1 MTIFDGA
8 KQVLANF
15 LISRL
20 LYAAIVLLGVS
31 VAVFFLI
38 RIGGDPSALFLPPEA
53 SIEDIQ
59 RFRHLMGFDRPLII
73 QYWDFMS
80 RAVRGDFGMSLRYEQ
95 PAMQLVLERVPA
107 TLQLGGAAFV
117 LSIALAVPLAILA
130 AANRGSIIDRASLL
144 ISLIG
149 QSFPAFWLAIM
160 LILLFSE
167 TFHMLPPSGRG
178 GWQNL
183 IMPAIVLATYSTAII
198 TRLLRSSM
206 IEVLQS
212 DYIRTARGKGVRE
225 SRIIL
230 SHALRNAAIPTLT
243 VIGLQVGALLGGAVI
258 TEEVFAYPGIGRLAI
273 QAIANRDFTVVQ
285 AFVLCMAAVIVIIN
299 LLVDLSY
306 GLLDPRLRKSK

>member
-1 MTIFDGA
+1 
-8 KQVLANF
+8 
-15 LISRL
+15 L
-20 LYAAIVLLGVS
+20 LYATVVLLGVS

-53 SIEDIQ
+53 PVEEIQ
-59 RFRHLMGFDRPLII
+59 RFRHLMGFDRPLLV
-73 QYWDFMS
+73 QYFEFLG
-80 RAVRGDFGMSLRYEQ
+80 RAVQGDFGMSLRYEQ
-95 PAMQLVLERVPA
+95 PAMSLVLERVPA
-107 TLQLGGAAFV
+107 TLELGGMAFV
-117 LSIALAVPLAILA
+117 MSLAVAIPLAILA
-130 AANRGSIIDRASLL
+130 AANRGSAIDRASLL

-167 TFHMLPPSGRG
+167 TFYILPPSGRG
-178 GWQNL
+178 GWQHL

-212 DYIRTARGKGVRE
+212 DYVRTARGKGVRE

-285 AFVLCMAAVIVIIN
+285 AFVLFMAVVIVAIN

-306 GLLDPRLRKSK
+306 GFLDPRLRRNK

>member
-1 MTIFDGA
+1 M
-8 KQVLANF
+8 ANF

-20 LYAAIVLLGVS
+20 LYAAVVLLGVS
-31 VAVFFLI
+31 IAVFFLI

-53 SIEDIQ
+53 PIEEIQ
-59 RFRHLMGFDRPLII
+59 RFRHLMGFDRPLIVQYFDFLLRAI
-73 QYWDFMS
+73 Q
-80 RAVRGDFGMSLRYEQ
+80 GDFGMSLRYEQ
-95 PAMQLVLERVPA
+95 PAMSLVLERVPA
-107 TLQLGGAAFV
+107 TLELGGMAFV
-117 LSIALAVPLAILA
+117 MSIALSIPLAILA
-130 AANRGSIIDRASLL
+130 AANRGSAIDRASLL

-167 TFHMLPPSGRG
+167 TFHVLPPSGRG
-178 GWQNL
+178 GWQHL

-212 DYIRTARGKGVRE
+212 DYVRTARGKGVRE

-285 AFVLCMAAVIVIIN
+285 AFVLFMAVVIVAIN

-306 GLLDPRLRKSK
+306 GFLDPRLRKGK

>member
-1 MTIFDGA
+1 M
-8 KQVLANF
+8 ANF

-20 LYAAIVLLGVS
+20 LYAAAVLLGVS

-59 RFRHLMGFDRPLII
+59 RFRHLMGFDRPLIV
-73 QYWDFMS
+73 QYWDFLS

-107 TLQLGGAAFV
+107 TLQLGGAAFL
-117 LSIALAVPLAILA
+117 LSIALAIPLAILA
-130 AANRGSIIDRASLL
+130 AANRGSLVDRASLL

-167 TFHMLPPSGRG
+167 TFQVLPPSGRG
-178 GWQNL
+178 SWQNL
-183 IMPAIVLATYSTAII
+183 VMPAIVLATYSTAII

-212 DYIRTARGKGVRE
+212 DYVRTARGKGVRE

-243 VIGLQVGALLGGAVI
+243 VIGLQIGALLGGAVI

-273 QAIANRDFTVVQ
+273 QAIANRDFTVIQ
-285 AFVLCMAAVIVIIN
+285 AFVLFMAAVIVTIN

-306 GLLDPRLRKSK
+306 GLLDPRLRRSK

>member
-1 MTIFDGA
+1 M
-8 KQVLANF
+8 ANF

-20 LYAAIVLLGVS
+20 LYTVLVLFGVS

-53 SIEDIQ
+53 SLEEIE
-59 RFRHLMGFDRPLII
+59 RFRALMGFDRPLVV
-73 QYWDFMS
+73 QYFDFLG
-80 RAVRGDFGMSLRYEQ
+80 RAVQGDFGMSLRYNQ
-95 PAMQLVLERVPA
+95 PAMQLVLDRMPA
-107 TLQLGGAAFV
+107 TLQLGGAALL
-117 LSIALAVPLAILA
+117 LSLIISLPLAIIA
-130 AANRGSIIDRASLL
+130 AAKRDSIFDRASLL
-144 ISLIG
+144 ISIIG

-167 TFHMLPPSGRG
+167 NLRLLPPSGRG
-178 GWQNL
+178 TWAHL
-183 IMPAIVLATYSTAII
+183 VMPAIVLATYSTAII

-206 IEVLQS
+206 IEALSS
-212 DYIRTARGKGVRE
+212 DYVRTARGKGVRE
-225 SRIIL
+225 STIIL

-258 TEEVFAYPGIGRLAI
+258 TEEVFAYPGVGRLAI

-285 AFVLCMAAVIVIIN
+285 AFVLLMAALIVMIN

-306 GLLDPRLRKSK
+306 GFLDPRLRKRK

>member
-1 MTIFDGA
+1 M
-8 KQVLANF
+8 ANF

-59 RFRHLMGFDRPLII
+59 RFRHLMGFDRPLVI
-73 QYWDFMS
+73 QYWDFLS
-80 RAVRGDFGMSLRYEQ
+80 RATRGDFGMSLRYEQ

-117 LSIALAVPLAILA
+117 LSIVLAVPLAILA

-178 GWQNL
+178 SWQNL
-183 IMPAIVLATYSTAII
+183 VMPAIVLATYSTAII
-198 TRLLRSSM
+198 TRLLRSSL

-212 DYIRTARGKGVRE
+212 DYVRTARGKGVRE
-225 SRIIL
+225 SRILL

-285 AFVLCMAAVIVIIN
+285 AFVLFMAAVIVVIN

-306 GLLDPRLRKSK
+306 GLLDPRLRTGK

>member
-1 MTIFDGA
+1 
-8 KQVLANF
+8 LADF

-20 LYAAIVLLGVS
+20 LYAALVLLGVS

-53 SIEDIQ
+53 SLEEIA
-59 RFRHLMGFDRPLII
+59 RFRHLMGFDRPLTV
-73 QYWDFMS
+73 QYFDFLG
-80 RAVRGDFGMSLRYEQ
+80 RAVQGDFGMSLRYDQ
-95 PAMQLVLERVPA
+95 PAMKLVLERMPA
-107 TLQLGGAAFV
+107 TLQLGAMALF
-117 LSIALAVPLAILA
+117 LSLVISIPLAILA
-130 AANRGSIIDRASLL
+130 AAKRGSAVDRASLL
-144 ISLIG
+144 VSLIG

-167 TFHMLPPSGRG
+167 TFQLLPPSGRG
-178 GWQNL
+178 SWQQL

-212 DYIRTARGKGVRE
+212 DYVRTARGKGVKE
-225 SRIIL
+225 GRIIL

-258 TEEVFAYPGIGRLAI
+258 TEEVFAYPGVGRLAI

-285 AFVLCMAAVIVIIN
+285 AFVLMMAALIVSIN

-306 GLLDPRLRKSK
+306 GLLDPRLRKGK

>member
-1 MTIFDGA
+1 M
-8 KQVLANF
+8 ANF

-20 LYAAIVLLGVS
+20 LYAAVVLLGVS

-53 SIEDIQ
+53 PIEEIQ

-73 QYWDFMS
+73 QYFEFLG
-80 RAVRGDFGMSLRYEQ
+80 RAVQGDFGMSLRYEQ
-95 PAMQLVLERVPA
+95 PAMSLVLERVPA
-107 TLQLGGAAFV
+107 TLELGGMAFIM
-117 LSIALAVPLAILA
+117 SLAVAIPLAILA
-130 AANRGSIIDRASLL
+130 AANRGSAIDRVSLL

-167 TFHMLPPSGRG
+167 TFHVLPPSGRG
-178 GWQNL
+178 GWQHL

-212 DYIRTARGKGVRE
+212 DYVRTARGKGVRE
-225 SRIIL
+225 SHIIL
-230 SHALRNAAIPTLT
+230 SHGLRNAAIPTLT

-285 AFVLCMAAVIVIIN
+285 AFVLFMAVVIVAIN

-306 GLLDPRLRKSK
+306 GFLDPRLRRNK

>member
-1 MTIFDGA
+1 M
-8 KQVLANF
+8 ANF

-20 LYAAIVLLGVS
+20 LYAAVVLLGVS

-53 SIEDIQ
+53 PVEEIQ
-59 RFRHLMGFDRPLII
+59 RFRHLMGFDRPLIV
-73 QYWDFMS
+73 QYFEFLG
-80 RAVRGDFGMSLRYEQ
+80 RAVQGDFGMSLRYEQ
-95 PAMQLVLERVPA
+95 PAMSLVLERVPA
-107 TLQLGGAAFV
+107 TLELGGMAFV
-117 LSIALAVPLAILA
+117 MSLAAAIPLAILA
-130 AANRGSIIDRASLL
+130 AANRGSAIDRASLL

-167 TFHMLPPSGRG
+167 TFHVLPPSGRG
-178 GWQNL
+178 GWQHL
-183 IMPAIVLATYSTAII
+183 VMPAIVLATYSTAII

-212 DYIRTARGKGVRE
+212 DYVRTARGKGVRE

-285 AFVLCMAAVIVIIN
+285 AFVLFMAVVIVAIN

-306 GLLDPRLRKSK
+306 GFLDPRLRRNK

>member
-1 MTIFDGA
+1 MA
-8 KQVLANF
+8 AF
-15 LISRL
+15 LFSRV
-20 LYAAIVLLGVS
+20 LYAIAVIFGVS

-53 SIEDIQ
+53 SAQEIE
-59 RFRHLMGFDRPLII
+59 RFRHLMGFDRPLLA
-73 QYWDFMS
+73 QYVDFFG
-80 RAVRGDFGMSLRYEQ
+80 RAVRGDFGMSLRYDQ
-95 PAMQLVLERVPA
+95 PAMRLVLDRVPA
-107 TLQLGGAAFV
+107 TLQLSGMALLISLV
-117 LSIALAVPLAILA
+117 VSIPLAIMGA
-130 AANRGSIIDRASLL
+130 TWRGSGIDRASLL
-144 ISLIG
+144 VSLIG

-167 TFHMLPPSGRG
+167 TFHVLPPSGRG
-178 GWQNL
+178 TWHHL

-212 DYIRTARGKGVRE
+212 DYIRTARGKGVSE
-225 SRIIL
+225 KRIVL
-230 SHALRNAAIPTLT
+230 KHALRNAAIPTLT

-273 QAIANRDFTVVQ
+273 QAISNRDFTVVQ
-285 AFVLCMAAVIVIIN
+285 AFVLVMATAIVSIN

-306 GLLDPRLRKSK
+306 GFLDPRLRKNK

>member
-1 MTIFDGA
+1 
-8 KQVLANF
+8 LANF

-20 LYAAIVLLGVS
+20 LYAALVLLGVS

-38 RIGGDPSALFLPPEA
+38 RVGGDPSALFLPPEA
-53 SIEDIQ
+53 SIEEIE
-59 RFRHLMGFDRPLII
+59 RFRRLMGFDRPLTV
-73 QYWDFMS
+73 QYLDFLG
-80 RAVRGDFGMSLRYEQ
+80 RALQGDFGMSLRYNQ
-95 PAMQLVLERVPA
+95 PAMKLVLERMPA
-107 TLQLGGAAFV
+107 TLQLGAMALLISLV
-117 LSIALAVPLAILA
+117 ISIPLAILA
-130 AANRGSIIDRASLL
+130 AAKRGSIFDRASLL
-144 ISLIG
+144 ISLVG

-167 TFHMLPPSGRG
+167 TLRMLPPSGRG
-178 GWQNL
+178 TWFHL
-183 IMPAIVLATYSTAII
+183 VMPAIVLATYSTAII

-212 DYIRTARGKGVRE
+212 DYVRTARGKGVRE

-258 TEEVFAYPGIGRLAI
+258 TEEVFAYPGVGRLAI

-285 AFVLCMAAVIVIIN
+285 AFVLLMAVLIVSIN

-306 GLLDPRLRKSK
+306 GFLDPRLRKGK

>member
-1 MTIFDGA
+1 M
-8 KQVLANF
+8 ANF

-20 LYAAIVLLGVS
+20 LYAAVVLLGVS

-53 SIEDIQ
+53 PVEEIQ
-59 RFRHLMGFDRPLII
+59 RFRHLMGFDRPLIV
-73 QYWDFMS
+73 QYFEFLG
-80 RAVRGDFGMSLRYEQ
+80 RAVQGDFGMSLRYEQ
-95 PAMQLVLERVPA
+95 PAMSLVLERVPA
-107 TLQLGGAAFV
+107 TLELGGMAFV
-117 LSIALAVPLAILA
+117 MSLAVAIPLAILA
-130 AANRGSIIDRASLL
+130 AANRGSAIDRASLL

-167 TFHMLPPSGRG
+167 TFHVLPPSGRG
-178 GWQNL
+178 GWQHL
-183 IMPAIVLATYSTAII
+183 VMPAIVLATYSTAII

-212 DYIRTARGKGVRE
+212 DYVRTARGKGVRE

-285 AFVLCMAAVIVIIN
+285 AFVLFMAVVIVAIN

-306 GLLDPRLRKSK
+306 GFLDPRLRRNK

>member
-1 MTIFDGA
+1 M
-8 KQVLANF
+8 ANF

-20 LYAAIVLLGVS
+20 LYAVLVLFGVS

-53 SIEDIQ
+53 SIEDIE
-59 RFRHLMGFDRPLII
+59 RFRQLMGFDRPLLI
-73 QYWDFMS
+73 QYWEFIS
-80 RAVRGDFGMSLRYEQ
+80 RAVTGDFGMSLRYEQ
-95 PAMQLVLERVPA
+95 PAMEMVLDRVPA
-107 TLQLGGAAFV
+107 TLELAGFAFV
-117 LSIALAVPLAILA
+117 LSLAIAIPLAILA
-130 AANRGSIIDRASLL
+130 AAYRGSIIDRASLV

-160 LILLFSE
+160 LILVFSE
-167 TFHMLPPSGRG
+167 TFRILPPSGRG
-178 GWQNL
+178 GFANL

-198 TRLLRSSM
+198 MRLLRSSM

-212 DYIRTARGKGVRE
+212 DYVRTARSKGVRE
-225 SRIIL
+225 QNVVL
-230 SHALRNAAIPTLT
+230 SHALRNAAIPTMT

-273 QAIANRDFTVVQ
+273 QAISNRDFTVVQ
-285 AFVLCMAAVIVIIN
+285 AFVLFMAVIIVSIN

-306 GLLDPRLRKSK
+306 GLLDPRLRKGK

>member
-1 MTIFDGA
+1 
-8 KQVLANF
+8 
-15 LISRL
+15 L
-20 LYAAIVLLGVS
+20 LYAAVVLLGVS

-53 SIEDIQ
+53 PVEEIQ

-73 QYWDFMS
+73 QYFEFLG
-80 RAVRGDFGMSLRYEQ
+80 RAVQGDFGMSLRYEQ
-95 PAMQLVLERVPA
+95 PAMSLVLERVPA
-107 TLQLGGAAFV
+107 TLELGGMAFV
-117 LSIALAVPLAILA
+117 MSLAVAIPLAVLA
-130 AANRGSIIDRASLL
+130 AANRGSAIDRASLL

-167 TFHMLPPSGRG
+167 TFHVLPPSGRG
-178 GWQNL
+178 GWQHL

-212 DYIRTARGKGVRE
+212 DYVRTARGKGVRE

-285 AFVLCMAAVIVIIN
+285 AFVLFMAVVIVAIN

-306 GLLDPRLRKSK
+306 GFLDPRLRRNK